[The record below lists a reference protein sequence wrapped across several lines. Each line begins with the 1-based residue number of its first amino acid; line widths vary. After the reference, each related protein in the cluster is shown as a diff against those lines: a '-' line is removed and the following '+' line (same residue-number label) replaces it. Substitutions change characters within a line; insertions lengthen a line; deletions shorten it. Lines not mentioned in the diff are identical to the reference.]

1 MSDSGSGTPGAE
13 TPLSRRSV
21 LKGLAG
27 AAGMAVVPG
36 ALLEACSSK
45 KKATTAPS
53 SAAPSSSAAPA
64 PTSAAA
70 TTAPSSAAPSSSAPA
85 AAGGSISF
93 GSNYSDP
100 SVKAAFATLVAGATT
115 STGVNITVNTVDH
128 NTFQNNISTYLQ
140 GTPDDL
146 ATWFAGYRL
155 QFFAA
160 QNLLSPIDDVWSSI
174 ASNFNAAGQ
183 SLSKG
188 LDGHYYMVPLYNYP
202 WVVFYNTD
210 TFQSKGYTVPTSWDD
225 MITLAKKMKT
235 DGLIPFAFADKDG
248 WPALGTFDIINLR
261 MNGYDY
267 HIKLM
272 KHEVPWTDKGVTDVF
287 TQWAE
292 LLPYCQTGATGRI
305 WQDSAKALENKQ
317 AGMMFQ
323 GSNQVAANYQS
334 TNPADLANLDF
345 FIYPVINP
353 TYGTDY
359 MDAPTDGFMLPKKA
373 KNQDAA
379 KKVLEYIGTADAETV
394 FLKTDS
400 YDVGLA
406 NGLVAPTYSAIQ
418 KKAVTE
424 IGKCKS
430 VSQFMDRDTI
440 PDMATAMIK
449 LIQGFIDNPST
460 SGIASLQK
468 SAETQA
474 KTIFSS

>member
-1 MSDSGSGTPGAE
+1 MSDSGSGIPGVE

-27 AAGMAVVPG
+27 AAGLAVVPG

-45 KKATTAPS
+45 KKATPAATTSAAGSSSAAPS
-53 SAAPSSSAAPA
+53 ASAATSSAAASVAPSSSAA
-64 PTSAAA
+64 
-70 TTAPSSAAPSSSAPA
+70 
-85 AAGGSISF
+85 AAGGSITF

-100 SVKAAFATLVAGATT
+100 SVKAAFKTLTDAATAK
-115 STGVNITVNTVDH
+115 SGVNITVNTVDH
-128 NTFQNNISTYLQ
+128 NTFQNNISSYLQ

-160 QNLLSPIDDVWSSI
+160 QNLLAPLDDVWATI
-174 ASNFNAAGQ
+174 GANFNDAAK

-202 WVVFYNTD
+202 WVIFYNNSV
-210 TFQSKGYTVPTSWDD
+210 FAAKGYTVPTTWDD

-261 MNGYDY
+261 VNGYDY

-287 TQWAE
+287 THWAE

-305 WQDSAKALENKQ
+305 WQDSALALEKKQ

-323 GSNQVAANYQS
+323 GSNQVAANYAS
-334 TNPADLANLDF
+334 TNKADLADLDF
-345 FIYPVINP
+345 FVYPVINQ
-353 TYGTDY
+353 TYGTDF
-359 MDAPTDGFMLPKKA
+359 MDAPTDGFMLTKKA
-373 KNQDAA
+373 KNPDAA
-379 KKVLEYIGTADAETV
+379 KKVLEYIGTGEAEAA
-394 FLKTDS
+394 FLATDS

-406 NGLVAPTYSAIQ
+406 NGLNAPTYSDIQ
-418 KKAVTE
+418 KKAVVE
-424 IGKCKS
+424 IGKCKN
-430 VSQFMDRDTI
+430 VAQFMDRDTI

-460 SGIASLQK
+460 SNIASLQK

-474 KTIFSS
+474 KVIFAS